1 MSQATSW
8 DVVVAG
14 AGPAGSI
21 AALVLA
27 RSGANVA
34 LVDKAAFPR
43 DKACGDLIGPR
54 GVQLLDD
61 LGVTVPDAG
70 TGADL
75 LVAGPSRRRARLPA
89 FGGKTYADHGM
100 VVPRRILDD
109 SLRTAALAA
118 GATGVRTRIS
128 GADLAPDG
136 SVRALIGSDGRR
148 LEAGI
153 VIGADGAL
161 SRVAQLTG
169 MLRPDAALWGFA
181 IRGYLPAHVPLPLLV
196 LLDQRPWHIYP
207 GYGWLFPG
215 DGGQAN
221 IGIGVGMGRRRA
233 PAALRPDLDRLC
245 ALLRRERD
253 ISPNAQPDR
262 ITGGWLRMGGT
273 GTPPAAGNV
282 LLAGDAAGLVNPL
295 QGEGIGPA
303 MVSARAA
310 AQAVIASPAGSPARA
325 AAAYTQEIG
334 ELMRPYLA
342 GAAALQEAMLARPRL
357 ASAGMRLITA
367 PPLRSLVAGT
377 WSLYWNGLS
386 DGAAPRPAARGAA
399 LVQAVAGRLADRG
412 RDGGPGG
419 RLQCLDASSSGAGQ
433 ERSRP
438 EAEITR

>member
-1 MSQATSW
+1 MSQAGQPTRW
-8 DVVVAG
+8 DAVVAG

-27 RSGANVA
+27 RAGVNVA

-89 FGGKTYADHGM
+89 FGGKTYADHGI

-109 SLRTAALAA
+109 SLRDAALAA
-118 GATGVRTRIS
+118 GATPVRARIS
-128 GADLAPDG
+128 AADLAADG
-136 SVRALIGSDGRR
+136 SVRALISSDGRR
-148 LEAGI
+148 LAADI

-161 SRVAQLTG
+161 SQVAQLAG
-169 MLRPDAALWGFA
+169 MLDPDAALWGFA
-181 IRGYLPAHVPLPLLV
+181 IRGYLPAEVPLPLLV
-196 LLDQRPWHIYP
+196 LLDERPWHIYP

-215 DGGQAN
+215 ADGRAN

-233 PAALRPDLDRLC
+233 AVPLRPDLDRLC
-245 ALLRRERD
+245 ALLRREGD
-253 ISPNAQPDR
+253 ISPNALPGP
-262 ITGGWLRMGGT
+262 ITGGWLRMGAT
-273 GTPPAAGNV
+273 GTPPAARNV
-282 LLAGDAAGLVNPL
+282 LLTGDAAGLVNPL

-303 MVSARAA
+303 MVSAQAA
-310 AQAVIASPAGSPARA
+310 AEAVIAAPARA
-325 AAAYTQEIG
+325 AAVYTEAIG
-334 ELMRPYLA
+334 QLMTRYMT

-357 ASAGMRLITA
+357 ASAGMRLLTA
-367 PPLRSLVAGT
+367 PPLRGLVAGT
-377 WSLYWNGLS
+377 WSLYWNGLA

-399 LVQAVAGRLADRG
+399 LVQDLAWRLANRSQG
-412 RDGGPGG
+412 R
-419 RLQCLDASSSGAGQ
+419 A
-433 ERSRP
+433 P
-438 EAEITR
+438 EAPLQGLQADQEGRTRDEPAASRRG